1 MNCPL
6 CNNPMIDVVYGLPT
20 DEMIKKSNRDEI
32 VLGGYH
38 KPFGPTH
45 YCLQCQEEF
54 GQGGDNRTPKFYHN
68 K

>member
-20 DEMIKKSNRDEI
+20 DEMIEKSNRDEI
-32 VLGGYH
+32 ILGGYR

-45 YCLQCQEEF
+45 YCLPCETEY
-54 GQGGDNRTPKFYHN
+54 GQDEDTRTPKFYHN
-68 K
+68 N